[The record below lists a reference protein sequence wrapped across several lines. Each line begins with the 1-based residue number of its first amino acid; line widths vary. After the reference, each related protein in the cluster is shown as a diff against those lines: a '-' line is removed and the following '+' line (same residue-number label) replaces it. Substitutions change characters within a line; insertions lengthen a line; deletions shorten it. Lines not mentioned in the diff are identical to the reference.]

1 MISVKNLT
9 RNFSSG
15 EAEVKA
21 LKGVSF
27 DINSGE
33 LVAII
38 GKSGS
43 GKSTLLNILGLLD
56 KPTDG
61 EYAINGKN
69 VSSVREKQQA
79 ELRNAVIGFV
89 IQDFALVEKYTVK
102 QNVRIPLIYSKKQID
117 KEKAVK
123 LVLQKVGLS
132 DKIST
137 PVFKLSGGQKQRT
150 AIANEPEIILADEP
164 TGALDS
170 DTGDEIMG
178 IFEALSREG
187 KTVIIVTHDR
197 DIAMRCTRI
206 IEIADGVIISD
217 RKNVI

>member
-69 VSSVREKQQA
+69 VSSVGENSKP
-79 ELRNAVIGFV
+79 GFAMPLS
-89 IQDFALVEKYTVK
+89 AL
-102 QNVRIPLIYSKKQID
+102 
-117 KEKAVK
+117 
-123 LVLQKVGLS
+123 
-132 DKIST
+132 
-137 PVFKLSGGQKQRT
+137 
-150 AIANEPEIILADEP
+150 
-164 TGALDS
+164 
-170 DTGDEIMG
+170 
-178 IFEALSREG
+178 
-187 KTVIIVTHDR
+187 
-197 DIAMRCTRI
+197 
-206 IEIADGVIISD
+206 
-217 RKNVI
+217 

>member
-27 DINSGE
+27 DINCGE

-69 VSSVREKQQA
+69 VSSFGEKQQA
-79 ELRNAVIGFV
+79 GLRNAVIGFV

-102 QNVRIPLIYSKKQID
+102 QNVHIPLIYSKNR
-117 KEKAVK
+117 
-123 LVLQKVGLS
+123 
-132 DKIST
+132 ST
-137 PVFKLSGGQKQRT
+137 KKKR
-150 AIANEPEIILADEP
+150 
-164 TGALDS
+164 
-170 DTGDEIMG
+170 
-178 IFEALSREG
+178 
-187 KTVIIVTHDR
+187 
-197 DIAMRCTRI
+197 
-206 IEIADGVIISD
+206 
-217 RKNVI
+217 

>member
-69 VSSVREKQQA
+69 VSSVGEKLANTPRCRLSRRLSASAMQRKSRSSTWCRIFSSCLSCQNQTMPQMRW
-79 ELRNAVIGFV
+79 LSPSVMR
-89 IQDFALVEKYTVK
+89 TVAADCY
-102 QNVRIPLIYSKKQID
+102 N
-117 KEKAVK
+117 
-123 LVLQKVGLS
+123 
-132 DKIST
+132 
-137 PVFKLSGGQKQRT
+137 GGNNDR
-150 AIANEPEIILADEP
+150 
-164 TGALDS
+164 
-170 DTGDEIMG
+170 
-178 IFEALSREG
+178 IFERNRRC
-187 KTVIIVTHDR
+187 KRRPDR
-197 DIAMRCTRI
+197 HPYGRH
-206 IEIADGVIISD
+206 G
-217 RKNVI
+217 